1 MSDVSADLCSYYEE
15 EARRCLRKELAGRRM
30 TERCDDVAMIGH
42 MTLPDFMREAYVG
55 RGGVAESLAASGHHL
70 AKRR

>member
-1 MSDVSADLCSYYEE
+1 
-15 EARRCLRKELAGRRM
+15 M